1 MANNNDLDDYYA
13 MLIAEAE
20 AAGQAPAI
28 RNERQVAI
36 NNAVAAARTAFERN
50 FRNEAAAL
58 GFNNA
63 QTEREYMNLMIQE
76 SKNARETAKG
86 SANAALYNEAKA
98 VLLSEDKKLRQSVLK
113 TVALDDIIIEER
125 IKLAHAKTDEERR
138 AAATKIYNAEKLKGE
153 LDEARHL
160 SKGPTA
166 EQNARYTNLTRNV
179 NFNAIPYSLYPRLR
193 ANNSGRTANNER
205 KAATKIAA
213 FKRGYTTRKQYK
225 PQLNV
230 LRAAREAEKA
240 KEFAV
245 APMIPMEEFEAPK
258 PKGHIVG
265 GPNAAPPPVSAAE
278 RRRLMAEAAAKRF
291 AKKPNQGGKRKTQ
304 RRR

>member
-1 MANNNDLDDYYA
+1 MANNNNLGNDYYA

-20 AAGQAPAI
+20 AAEAAGQG
-28 RNERQVAI
+28 RNERQAAI
-36 NNAVAAARTAFERN
+36 NNAVAAARTAFNRN
-50 FRNEAAAL
+50 FRNEAAAVT
-58 GFNNA
+58 NNA
-63 QTEREYMNLMIQE
+63 QQQEQYMNLMIQE
-76 SKNARETAKG
+76 SKNSRQVAKA

-113 TVALDDIIIEER
+113 EVALDDIIIEER

-138 AAATKIYNAEKLKGE
+138 ASATKIYNAEKLKGE
-153 LDEARHL
+153 LSDARQMNRGA
-160 SKGPTA
+160 SA
-166 EQNARYTNLTRNV
+166 EQNARYANLTRNI
-179 NFNAIPYSLYPRLR
+179 NFNVIPYSLYPRLR
-193 ANNSGRTANNER
+193 NNNASRTANNQG

-225 PQLNV
+225 PQLNA
-230 LRAAREAEKA
+230 LRAVREAEKA
-240 KEFAV
+240 KQMEAL
-245 APMIPMEEFEAPK
+245 PMVPMEQFEAPK
-258 PKGHIVG
+258 PKGHVVG
-265 GPNAAPPPVSAAE
+265 GPNAAPAPTSAAE